1 MELNSINLNN
11 KKMSVQIFKHKG
23 GLYTLYAKQ
32 TVNKEIYRLW
42 DFFKKPS
49 NLNKL
54 TPEDVNF
61 KIESG
66 KSDDFYEGKII
77 SYKIHLFRIFS
88 LNWVTEISKV
98 KEGSYFIDNQISGP
112 YKMWHH
118 EHHFKSN
125 ADGTTDIIDK
135 VKYKVPFYILGRL
148 MHKMFIRKKLLNIFM
163 FRQKKI
169 NDLFNNPLL

>member
-1 MELNSINLNN
+1 MSI
-11 KKMSVQIFKHKG
+11 KIIKHKG

-32 TVNKEIYRLW
+32 TVDKEIDFLW
-42 DFFKKPS
+42 DFFSKPR

-54 TPEDVNF
+54 TPEDVQF
-61 KIESG
+61 KIISG

-77 SYKIHLFRIFS
+77 SYKIKPFKLVT
-88 LNWVTEISKV
+88 LNWITEISQV
-98 KEGSYFIDNQISGP
+98 EEGSYFIDNQISGP

-125 ADGTTDIIDK
+125 ADGTTQIIDK

-148 MHKMFIRKKLLNIFM
+148 MHKIFIKRKLINIFN

-169 NDLFNNPLL
+169 NELFNNLLS

>member
-1 MELNSINLNN
+1 
-11 KKMSVQIFKHKG
+11 MSVKIIKHEG
-23 GLYTLYAKQ
+23 GLYTLYATQ
-32 TVNKEIYRLW
+32 TVDKEIDFLW
-42 DFFKKPS
+42 DFFSKPS

-54 TPEDVNF
+54 TPEDVQF
-61 KIESG
+61 KIISG

-77 SYKIHLFRIFS
+77 SYKIKPFKLVT
-88 LNWVTEISKV
+88 LNWITEISQV

-125 ADGTTDIIDK
+125 NDGTTEIIDK
-135 VKYKVPFYILGRL
+135 VKYKVPFDILGRL
-148 MHKMFIRKKLLNIFM
+148 IHKIFIKRKLFNIFN

-169 NDLFNNPLL
+169 NELFNNILS

>member
-1 MELNSINLNN
+1 
-11 KKMSVQIFKHKG
+11 MSVQIIKHEG
-23 GLYTLYAKQ
+23 GLNTLYAKQ
-32 TVNKEIYRLW
+32 TVNKEVGVLW
-42 DFFKKPS
+42 DFFRKPR
-49 NLNKL
+49 NLNQL
-54 TPEDVNF
+54 TPKDVDF
-61 KIESG
+61 KIISG

-77 SYKIHLFRIFS
+77 SYKIKPFKLVV
-88 LNWVTEISKV
+88 LNWVTEISQI

-125 ADGTTDIIDK
+125 ADGTTEIIDK

-148 MHKMFIRKKLLNIFM
+148 MHKIFIRRKLLDIFI

-169 NDLFNNPLL
+169 NELFNNLLS

>member
-1 MELNSINLNN
+1 MSI
-11 KKMSVQIFKHKG
+11 KIIKHEG

-32 TVNKEIYRLW
+32 TVDKEIDFLW
-42 DFFKKPS
+42 DFFSKPS

-54 TPEDVNF
+54 TPDDVQFN
-61 KIESG
+61 IISG

-77 SYKIHLFRIFS
+77 SYKIKPFKLVT
-88 LNWVTEISKV
+88 LNWITEISQV

-125 ADGTTDIIDK
+125 NDGTTEIIDK
-135 VKYKVPFYILGRL
+135 VKYKVPFYILGRIS
-148 MHKMFIRKKLLNIFM
+148 HKIFIKRKLINIFN

-169 NDLFNNPLL
+169 NELFNNLLS